1 MIGLFF
7 IGMGATLV
15 GGLIAWYII
24 NKFVVDKDET
34 QILYVVDGCSRHIER
49 VGLEKTRQ
57 DTEIET
63 TKNKKR
69 KVR

>member
-7 IGMGATLV
+7 IGMGATLI

-34 QILYVVDGCSRHIER
+34 
-49 VGLEKTRQ
+49 
-57 DTEIET
+57 
-63 TKNKKR
+63 
-69 KVR
+69 

>member
-7 IGMGATLV
+7 IGMGATLI

-34 QILYVVDGCSRHIER
+34 QILYVVDGCSRVHKC
-49 VGLEKTRQ
+49 VGLERTRQ
-57 DTEIET
+57 DTKIET
-63 TKNKKR
+63 TKIKKR
-69 KVR
+69 KV

>member
-7 IGMGATLV
+7 IGMGATLI

-34 QILYVVDGCSRHIER
+34 QILYVVDGCDRFHKR
-49 VGLEKTRQ
+49 VGLERARQ
-57 DTEIET
+57 DTEIKT
-63 TKNKKR
+63 TKIKKR
-69 KVR
+69 KV

>member
-24 NKFVVDKDET
+24 NNYVINKDED
-34 QILYVVDGCSRHIER
+34 QILYMVDGYSRVHKC
-49 VGLEKTRQ
+49 VGLERTRQ

-63 TKNKKR
+63 TKVKKR
-69 KVR
+69 KV